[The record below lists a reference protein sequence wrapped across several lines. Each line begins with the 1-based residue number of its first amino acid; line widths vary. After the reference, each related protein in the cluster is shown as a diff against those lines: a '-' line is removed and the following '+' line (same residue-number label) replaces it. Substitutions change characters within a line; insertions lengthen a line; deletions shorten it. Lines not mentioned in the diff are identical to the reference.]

1 MKAIG
6 KLIFKGV
13 SEREG
18 GEFKNESGQS
28 VKYDMAYI
36 LKVDE
41 SQEDGTY
48 AEKKL
53 KIEKGNTGLISQ
65 LKNVKPYD
73 EIELE
78 CDVKLYNNACKI
90 IPIRLLNSN
99 SNNK

>member
-1 MKAIG
+1 MIAKG

-18 GEFKNESGQS
+18 GVFQDESGKS
-28 VKYDMAYI
+28 VNYDMAYI

-41 SQEDGTY
+41 LQDDGTY

-53 KIEKGNTGLISQ
+53 KIDKGNTGLVSQ
-65 LKNVKPYD
+65 LKDIKPYT

-78 CDVKLYNNACKI
+78 CNVKLYNNACKI
-90 IPIRLLNSN
+90 IPIRLLNTN